1 MSISLKG
8 DQKISNVPATKS
20 KALRINL
27 NSDIYGTFAEIG
39 AGQETARNFFR
50 AGGASGTIAKAMSAY
65 DKAFSDDIYGI
76 EEDHSPD
83 GTQGVFNTYRAME
96 NYVNEEL
103 IDIIQCDIKVKCVD
117 ISPTFSIDSNSD
129 MSIIYSNMGG
139 INETQFKYTV
149 DEKFRHIPEDQYDD
163 YFGEDV
169 YEYELEY
176 HDDKCVVYVIRD
188 AIRLVEKRFGIRLG
202 RIGSSAVD
210 EETMKSY
217 E

>member
-1 MSISLKG
+1 MTINMTPKKFSESE
-8 DQKISNVPATKS
+8 
-20 KALRINL
+20 INL
-27 NSDIYGTFAEIG
+27 IHSIWKQTGNVTYKTSKYVGK
-39 AGQETARNFFR
+39 Q
-50 AGGASGTIAKAMSAY
+50 
-65 DKAFSDDIYGI
+65 FSTYRLYLNCVADYYGI

-103 IDIIQCDIKVKCVD
+103 IDIIKCDIKVKCID

-163 YFGEDV
+163 YFGEDGH
-169 YEYELEY
+169 EYELEY

-202 RIGSSAVD
+202 RIGSAAVD

>member
-1 MSISLKG
+1 MTINMTPKKFSESEISLIHSIWKQTG
-8 DQKISNVPATKS
+8 KVTYKTS
-20 KALRINL
+20 KYVGKKFPTYRLYL
-27 NSDIYGTFAEIG
+27 NCVADY
-39 AGQETARNFFR
+39 
-50 AGGASGTIAKAMSAY
+50 
-65 DKAFSDDIYGI
+65 YGI

-117 ISPTFSIDSNSD
+117 ISPTFSIDSNTD

-163 YFGEDV
+163 YFGEDGH
-169 YEYELEY
+169 EYELEY